1 MTDDEDG
8 DSDTDIGD
16 PKRASKRTKDNRHE
30 NDKLIAAFQSRCI
43 RLRLHGT
50 CLPNNYT
57 IILRLPSI
65 EITKRA
71 SARRRR
77 NKQKPNRPL
86 ELDSDV
92 DDQAQVPNLDTDTD
106 EDPQTRVSNA
116 YPGSTNDIWS
126 VHQ

>member
-50 CLPNNYT
+50 CLPTNYT

-71 SARRRR
+71 SAHAAAGIS
-77 NKQKPNRPL
+77 KSPTDPL
-86 ELDSDV
+86 NYV
-92 DDQAQVPNLDTDTD
+92 N
-106 EDPQTRVSNA
+106 
-116 YPGSTNDIWS
+116 I
-126 VHQ
+126 